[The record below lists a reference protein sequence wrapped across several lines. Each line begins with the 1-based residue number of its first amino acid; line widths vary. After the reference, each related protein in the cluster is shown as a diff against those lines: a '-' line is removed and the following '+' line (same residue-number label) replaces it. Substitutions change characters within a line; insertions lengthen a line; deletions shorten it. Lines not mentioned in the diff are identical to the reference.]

1 MKVNVYV
8 KLDHHAYARSHVAE
22 VTIVEYEHDVAEGL
36 PLLEEDGW
44 IEFVGVE
51 VMGEVADPSRVC
63 RCGYVEPER
72 GGNGQAYH

>member
-8 KLDHHAYARSHVAE
+8 RLEHHAYAGSQVAE
-22 VTIVEYEHDVAEGL
+22 VTIVEHETAQESL

-51 VMGEVADPSRVC
+51 VVGKVADPSRVC

-72 GGNGQAYH
+72 GDNSGRAYH